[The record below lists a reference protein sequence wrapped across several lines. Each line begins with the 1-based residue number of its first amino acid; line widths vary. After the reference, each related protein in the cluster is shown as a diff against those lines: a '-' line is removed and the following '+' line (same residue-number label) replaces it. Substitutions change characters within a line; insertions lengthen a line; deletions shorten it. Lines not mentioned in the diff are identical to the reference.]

1 MERKTKEYVP
11 QSVCHDY
18 DEMAKLFVDSA
29 DKLLEAFIF
38 YDKNG
43 DATIEATELKPLI
56 QHILGGN
63 AEINGDQVQMIIN
76 VFDENENGEMD
87 LMEFCE
93 FFSFVFKMVIRK
105 NIKSQYCKYIE

>member
-1 MERKTKEYVP
+1 MLHFNRMSIWAILSRVF
-11 QSVCHDY
+11 
-18 DEMAKLFVDSA
+18 LFFS
-29 DKLLEAFIF
+29 F

-43 DATIEATELKPLI
+43 DATIEANELRPLI

-63 AEINGDQVQMIIN
+63 VDLDGDQVQMIIN

-105 NIKSQYCKYIE
+105 NIKSQYCKYLD